1 MNRKYKDGIF
11 RYLFRD
17 PQNFVDLYKLISGK
31 TITADELIFKDTS
44 SLVVNKD
51 YYNDISY
58 LTNDNRL
65 IIAVE
70 HQSTINENMALR
82 TLIYYTELL
91 SIYIKENN
99 LNIFKEKAVKIP
111 KGEFY
116 VVYNGEKP
124 LKNKILDL
132 KENFLDGSSDIN
144 LKVKIVNINYDK
156 LKNKEDK
163 NTVTGYSY
171 YVNAI
176 RKYSKYES
184 DMNKVLQLAKEDC
197 LRNKYL
203 SDYLNRKEFLSM
215 VMEEYTFADEL
226 MTYKNDGIE
235 QGIEQGIEKTN
246 LKVIRASLEKNLD
259 IKLISDITGLTTEEI
274 EKLKKDL

>member
-226 MTYKNDGIE
+226 MTYKNDGM
-235 QGIEQGIEKTN
+235 EQGIEKTN
-246 LKVIRASLEKNLD
+246 LKVIKASLEKNLD

>member
-1 MNRKYKDGIF
+1 VSRRMNRKYKDGIF

-226 MTYKNDGIE
+226 MTYKNDGM
-235 QGIEQGIEKTN
+235 EQGIEKTN
-246 LKVIRASLEKNLD
+246 LKVIKASLEKNLD